1 MSVRDDIIAANPLE
15 PFLRQR
21 GYDLRPAGK
30 NWRTNACPVTQH
42 QRWHRPVT
50 VDWQRNLWHCND
62 CKLGG
67 TVIDWVMR
75 EKNVTAAEAMR
86 ELAGGLN
93 RSEPVA
99 GLVKTSPSQSGKA
112 PAANHDVT
120 FDWSQNCVAPLTP
133 KELIRLGNE
142 RWYSRQFC
150 TWLHEK
156 NYVGVVHGDFAFPV
170 QAEGNILAAHYRVKA
185 KQVGEKDDWFYFP
198 VGIGARP
205 FVIGDLTKA
214 KQVHIG
220 ESQWDMLALA
230 DRTDLYLNQNHAFAA
245 TRGAGNAA
253 LCNGLIP
260 EGVSVLAWPQNDEA
274 GKRWLDDLSTKVP
287 VQVGRAIVPEQFK
300 DVNEWTKSGASA
312 EDIYA
317 AIFRN
322 ELVEK
327 PEIAELVSETKTDG
341 ANRDE
346 PNEAAEPFPLH
357 CLPSLVEAMA
367 KEVCATER
375 VPESL
380 AGCCA
385 LGILSASI
393 GAGLAVQSASNRVT
407 RGNIYLLASAESGS
421 GKSETFRHMAKP
433 FQQFEMD
440 RIKRWKELERP
451 DALAKRGL
459 LEVDIKKCKKQYA
472 AKKHDD
478 DIGEE
483 VKKFELEREELQ
495 KRLDAPT
502 LSCEDVTTEKLA
514 DLLSK
519 NDEQLASL
527 SADALSTV
535 NNLLGRY
542 NKLDRTD
549 EGLYLKAY
557 SGDPYVVHRM
567 SREPISLE
575 SPCLTA
581 LWLTQPDKLRSLLD
595 ERSLNE
601 GGLIPR
607 ILACHTNCEPRE
619 IGKNPPSISSSV
631 EKAYAGLIFCL
642 LETYRLAPEL
652 FTIKPT
658 SEALR
663 ALNDH
668 HDAIVKRRRGEL
680 RDVTSYAAR
689 WNEQGWRIAVC
700 LHAGTH
706 GSQAH
711 EQPVALETAQR
722 AIALADWFAAEQLRI
737 LNVGRTQRKI
747 ERLQRLKELIGQQY
761 NGLTTLRAL
770 HRNNGFEPDET
781 RELAAK
787 FPGSLV
793 IEKRE
798 TGGRPS
804 EIVSLPKKSENF
816 QTPR

>member
-1 MSVRDDIIAANPLE
+1 MTRDEIIAANPLAR
-15 PFLRQR
+15 FLVER
-21 GYDLRPAGK
+21 GYELRPAGK
-30 NWRTNACPVTQH
+30 NFVTSDCPITQH
-42 QRWHRPVT
+42 RRGHRPVMIYPAT
-50 VDWQRNLWHCND
+50 QSWSCHD
-62 CKLGG
+62 CKKGG
-67 TVIDWVMR
+67 SVIDWVMH
-75 EKNVTAAEAMR
+75 EQNVTAAEAMR

-93 RSEPVA
+93 GSEPVA
-99 GLVKTSPSQSGKA
+99 RFAKTSPSQSDKA
-112 PAANHDVT
+112 PTANHNVT
-120 FDWSQNCVAPLTP
+120 FDWSNNCVAPLTP

-150 TWLHEK
+150 TWLHENK
-156 NYVGVVHGDFAFPV
+156 YVGLVHGDFAFPV
-170 QAEGNILAAHYRVKA
+170 QDDGNILAAHYRVKA
-185 KQVGEKDDWFYFP
+185 KQVGEKEDWFYFP
-198 VGIGARP
+198 TGIGARP

-230 DRTDLYLNQNHAFAA
+230 DRTDLYLNQNHAFIA

-253 LCNGLIP
+253 LCNALIP

-274 GKRWLDDLSTKVP
+274 GKRWLDDLSTKVS
-287 VQVGRAIVPEQFK
+287 VQVARAIVPEQFK
-300 DVNEWTKSGASA
+300 DVNEWTKAGASA
-312 EDIYA
+312 EDIYT

-327 PEIAELVSETKTDG
+327 PEIAEPVSETKTDG

-380 AGCCA
+380 VGCCA

-407 RGNIYLLASAESGS
+407 RGNIYSLASAESGS

-451 DALAKRGL
+451 DAIAMREL
-459 LEVDIKKCKKQYA
+459 LEADIKERKRQYA
-472 AKKHDD
+472 KHHDD
-478 DIGEE
+478 NIGEE
-483 VKKFELEREELQ
+483 VKEFEREMEELQ

-527 SADALSTV
+527 SADALSIV
-535 NNLLGRY
+535 NILLGRY

-549 EGLYLKAY
+549 EALYLKAF

-567 SREPISLE
+567 SRDPISLE
-575 SPCLTA
+575 SPCLAA
-581 LWLTQPDKLRSLLD
+581 LWLTQPDKVQSLLD

-607 ILACHTNCEPRE
+607 ILPCHTNCEPRE
-619 IGKNPPSISSSV
+619 IGKNPPSISISV
-631 EKAYAGLIFCL
+631 EKAYAGLIFGL
-642 LETYRLAPEL
+642 LETYRLAKER
-652 FTIKPT
+652 FTIVPT
-658 SEALR
+658 SEALE

-689 WNEQGWRIAVC
+689 WNEQAWRITVC
-700 LHAGTH
+700 LHAGTY

-711 EQPVALETAQR
+711 EHPVALETAQR
-722 AIALADWFAAEQLRI
+722 AIALADWFAEEQLRI
-737 LNVGRTQRKI
+737 LNTGRMERKAA
-747 ERLQRLKELIGQQY
+747 RLKKLKELIIECY
-761 NGLTTLRAL
+761 NGAATLRGL
-770 HRNNGFEPDET
+770 DKSNNFKQDEV
-781 RELAAK
+781 RELASR
-787 FPGSLV
+787 FPDILV
-793 IEKRE
+793 IEKRV

-804 EIVSLPKKSENF
+804 EIVRIIKK
-816 QTPR
+816 